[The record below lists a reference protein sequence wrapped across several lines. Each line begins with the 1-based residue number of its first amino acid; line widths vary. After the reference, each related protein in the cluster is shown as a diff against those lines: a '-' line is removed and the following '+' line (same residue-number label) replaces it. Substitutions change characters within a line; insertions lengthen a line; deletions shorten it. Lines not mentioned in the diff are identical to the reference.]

1 MTKKV
6 SSLPK
11 LDLAKLHRTD
21 YVAPR
26 RPAFVE
32 IKPATYLAISGQG
45 APGGPAFSESIGA
58 LYGMAFT
65 VKMTRKF
72 AGLQDY
78 AISKLECTYGT
89 EADVDLS
96 TLPRDDWPWTLMI
109 RTPEFVTPA
118 DLAQAVVRLTEKGK
132 GQGTDRVL
140 LKTLHEGSCVQMLHV
155 GPYERI
161 GETIQAMEEHAIAH
175 GRAFH
180 GSCHEIY
187 VSDPRRVEPAKLKTI
202 LRHPVR

>member
-1 MTKKV
+1 MKTKTQ
-6 SSLPK
+6 PK
-11 LDLAKLHRTD
+11 LDLQKLHRAE
-21 YVAPR
+21 YAAPR
-26 RPAFVE
+26 RPVFIEVKA
-32 IKPATYLAISGQG
+32 ATYLAIGGRG

-78 AISKLECTYGT
+78 AISKLECTYGD
-89 EADVDLS
+89 EAGVDLS
-96 TLPRDDWPWTLMI
+96 TLAREEWPWTLMI
-109 RTPEFVTPA
+109 RTPEFVKPS
-118 DLAQAVVRLTEKGK
+118 DLAQAAARLTEKGK

-140 LKTLHEGSCVQMLHV
+140 LKTLCEGPCVQMLHV

-161 GETIQAMEEHAIAH
+161 GETIQEMEAHAAAQ
-175 GRAFH
+175 GRSFH
-180 GSCHEIY
+180 GHCHEIY
-187 VSDPRRVEPAKLKTI
+187 VSDPRRVEPARLKTI

>member
-1 MTKKV
+1 MKTKAQ
-6 SSLPK
+6 PK
-11 LDLAKLHRTD
+11 LDLQKLHRAEYAAT
-21 YVAPR
+21 R
-26 RPAFVE
+26 RPIFVE
-32 IKPATYLAISGQG
+32 IQPATYLAIRGRG

-78 AISKLECTYGT
+78 AISKLECTYGD
-89 EADVDLS
+89 EAGDDLC
-96 TLPRDDWPWTLMI
+96 TLAREEWPWTLMI

-161 GETIQAMEEHAIAH
+161 GETIQAMEDHAVAH
-175 GRAFH
+175 GRVFH

-187 VSDPRRVEPAKLKTI
+187 VSDPRRVEPARLKTI